1 MGVTAAEQRL
11 LKRIADRR
19 RSIDAYL
26 KKARPRSARLS
37 VVTIVSSALAA
48 VLNAGPALGGQDFTA
63 AVAAALDL
71 DSAVSVWRPL
81 CALALIMSVVAAISA
96 NLGKSKNTE
105 HRIVSAEI
113 SNSELEVLG
122 AWIDSNKVQLQVALE
137 SYEKSVERVT
147 FVPDE
152 APPEDSASPSS

>member
-1 MGVTAAEQRL
+1 MAVTPNEQKL
-11 LKRIADRR
+11 LNRISDRR

-26 KKARPRSARLS
+26 KKARPRSSRLS
-37 VVTIVSSALAA
+37 MVTIVSSALAA

-81 CALALIMSVVAAISA
+81 CALALIMSVVAVISA
-96 NLGKSKNTE
+96 NLGKSKNAE
-105 HRIVSAEI
+105 SRIVSAET
-113 SNSELEVLG
+113 SNSELEVL
-122 AWIDSNKVQLQVALE
+122 ALWIESDKVQLEEAVE
-137 SYEKSVERVT
+137 TYKHSVERVA

-152 APPEDSASPSS
+152 APPEDSDSPSS